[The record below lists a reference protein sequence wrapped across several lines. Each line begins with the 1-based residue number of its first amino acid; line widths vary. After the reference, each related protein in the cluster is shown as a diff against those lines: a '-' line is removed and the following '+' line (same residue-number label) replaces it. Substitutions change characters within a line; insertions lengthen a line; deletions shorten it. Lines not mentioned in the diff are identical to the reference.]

1 MYFYINFWGFFVKKK
16 KFNSMIYKILFIIYI
31 DKLNLNVILDIL
43 SLLFIE

>member
-1 MYFYINFWGFFVKKK
+1 
-16 KFNSMIYKILFIIYI
+16 MIYKILFIIYI

>member
-1 MYFYINFWGFFVKKK
+1 MNFWGGGVLVKKI
-16 KFNSMIYKILFIIYI
+16 NSMIYKILFIFDI